1 MTDHETRPTYTEEWR
16 RECEARLVL
25 SWPLARRRAYIAD
38 IERIRGPKAAET
50 LRADIEAQWRARK
63 SSADN
68 ASY

>member
-1 MTDHETRPTYTEEWR
+1 
-16 RECEARLVL
+16 VL

-63 SSADN
+63 SSA
-68 ASY
+68 S